1 MTAVKGRGRPD
12 GTNGVSDSSKPH
24 MMMTRIST
32 RNLMLALVLAASL
45 AACGGSD
52 TGVLTGKIGFVGRV
66 PPKSLLSRNEVIV
79 LREGVSVARQPLHL
93 GQPYRFTLAPGDY
106 TIHLRGADNS
116 KWGNIGR
123 VQAGRTTQ
131 MNLTL
136 VFHGSVPVQGT
147 GIVQV
152 PLSTFSS
159 ITVRVPAVTPPDE
172 VVSDSNGERCLK
184 PYEEITISPTGTPYK
199 DFVFD
204 LGVNNN
210 GDPVV
215 EDVAASNT
223 SALGPNNVLCYF
235 PGERAP

>member
-1 MTAVKGRGRPD
+1 
-12 GTNGVSDSSKPH
+12 

-32 RNLMLALVLAASL
+32 RNLLLALVLAASL

-52 TGVLTGKIGFVGRV
+52 IGVLTGKIGFVGRV
-66 PPKSLLSRNEVIV
+66 PPKSLLSQNEVIV

-106 TIHLRGADNS
+106 TIDLRGADNT

-147 GIVQV
+147 EIVQV
-152 PLSTFSS
+152 PLFHAARFRAGP
-159 ITVRVPAVTPPDE
+159 IADEPVIVGPARR
-172 VVSDSNGERCLK
+172 G
-184 PYEEITISPTGTPYK
+184 
-199 DFVFD
+199 
-204 LGVNNN
+204 
-210 GDPVV
+210 
-215 EDVAASNT
+215 
-223 SALGPNNVLCYF
+223 
-235 PGERAP
+235 